1 MPKISSFENIENKH
15 DVYRSK
21 DCMRNFYEFLR
32 KDTMKKKKA
41 LFVKKSRGNICLS

>member
-32 KDTMKKKKA
+32 KDTMKKKKGSIC
-41 LFVKKSRGNICLS
+41 KKKVEETYA